1 LLARGLSDNFGN
13 INRDQTDMVY
23 FTSKHHPLNTPTNK
37 QFMAPAPAET
47 GGAMRFFIDFCAGGV
62 AGAVA
67 KTATAPIERVK
78 LLIQTQDANPK
89 IISGEVPRYT
99 GIVNCFTRVSSEQG
113 FAAFWRG
120 NTVNVI
126 RYFPTQAFNFAFKDT
141 IKNMF
146 PKYNSKTEFW
156 KFFAANMAS
165 GGLAGAG
172 SLTIVYPLDYART
185 RLASDV
191 GSGNPQFSGLGD
203 CLVKTMKQG
212 GFFSMYAGFG
222 VSVVGIVAYRGPYF
236 GVFDTLKE
244 LNPWKKDT
252 GAVGLL
258 SKFAIAQT
266 TAIIA
271 GFISYPFDTVRRR
284 LQMQAEK
291 PKEQWLYSGT
301 LDCAVKIVKDEGIG
315 AMFKGFGANVLR
327 TLGGALVLVGYDE
340 IKRVIG

>member
-1 LLARGLSDNFGN
+1 
-13 INRDQTDMVY
+13 MV
-23 FTSKHHPLNTPTNK
+23 FNVSANKFVHPLHDDK
-37 QFMAPAPAET
+37 MVAAAPAEG
-47 GGAMRFFIDFCAGGV
+47 GGAIAFLKDFCAGGV

-113 FAAFWRG
+113 FSAFWRG

-141 IKNMF
+141 IKGLF

-191 GSGNPQFSGLGD
+191 GSGTPQFSGLGD
-203 CLVKTMKQG
+203 CLMKTMQSG

-236 GVFDTLKE
+236 GVFDTLKA
-244 LNPWKKDT
+244 LNPWKADK
-252 GAVGLL
+252 GPVGLA
-258 SKFAIAQT
+258 SKFAIAQF
-266 TAIIA
+266 TAILA

-301 LDCAVKIVKDEGIG
+301 VDCAVKIVKDEGVG
-315 AMFKGFGANVLR
+315 AMFKGFAANVLR

-340 IKRVIG
+340 IKALLA

>member
-1 LLARGLSDNFGN
+1 
-13 INRDQTDMVY
+13 MV
-23 FTSKHHPLNTPTNK
+23 LPTFPQQRN
-37 QFMAPAPAET
+37 QFVAPAQAEQS
-47 GGAMRFFIDFCAGGV
+47 GVVKFLIDFCAGGV

-89 IISGEVPRYT
+89 IISGEVARYS
-99 GIVNCFTRVSSEQG
+99 GIVNCFTRVSAEQG
-113 FAAFWRG
+113 FSAFWRG

-146 PKYNSKTEFW
+146 PRYNPKTEFW
-156 KFFAANMAS
+156 QFFATNLAS

-191 GSGNPQFSGLGD
+191 GSGNPQFNGLFD
-203 CLVKTMKQG
+203 CLTKTMKSG
-212 GFFSMYAGFG
+212 GFFSMYNGFG

-236 GVFDTLKE
+236 GIFDTLKE
-244 LNPWKKDT
+244 KNPFKKDK
-252 GAVGLL
+252 GVVGLV
-258 SKFAIAQT
+258 SKFAIAQI

-284 LQMQAEK
+284 LQMQSEK
-291 PKEQWLYSGT
+291 PKDQWLYKGT
-301 LDCAVKIVKDEGIG
+301 LDCAVKISRDEGVG

-340 IKRVIG
+340 IKRIIGA

>member
-1 LLARGLSDNFGN
+1 MGTRIFAVELRMALVNKD
-13 INRDQTDMVY
+13 
-23 FTSKHHPLNTPTNK
+23 HPLSKEANS
-37 QFMAPAPAET
+37 FVAAAAAEQQS
-47 GGAMRFFIDFCAGGV
+47 GAVKFLIDFCAGGV

-89 IISGEVPRYT
+89 IISGEVPRCT
-99 GIVNCFTRVSSEQG
+99 GIVTCFTRVAAEQG
-113 FAAFWRG
+113 FSAFWRG

-126 RYFPTQAFNFAFKDT
+126 RYFPTQAFNFVFKDT
-141 IKNMF
+141 IKAMF
-146 PKYNSKTEFW
+146 PKYNPKTEFW
-156 KFFAANMAS
+156 SFFASNMAS

-191 GSGNPQFSGLGD
+191 GSGNPQFTGLVD
-203 CLVKTMKQG
+203 CLMKTAASG
-212 GFFSMYAGFG
+212 GFLNMYNGFG

-236 GVFDTLKE
+236 GIFDTLKE
-244 LNPWKKDT
+244 KNPWKEDK
-252 GAVGLL
+252 GMVGLL

-284 LQMQAEK
+284 LQMQSEK
-291 PKEQWLYSGT
+291 PKEQWLYKGT
-301 LDCAVKIVKDEGIG
+301 MDCAVKICKDEGIA

-340 IKRVIG
+340 IKRIIGS

>member
-1 LLARGLSDNFGN
+1 
-13 INRDQTDMVY
+13 MV
-23 FTSKHHPLNTPTNK
+23 FFSSKFHPLNTDNK
-37 QFMAPAPAET
+37 LHSASGHFVAPAPAELT
-47 GGAMRFFIDFCAGGV
+47 GATKFFVDFCAGGIS
-62 AGAVA
+62 GAVA

-99 GIVNCFTRVSSEQG
+99 GILNCFTRVSAEQG
-113 FAAFWRG
+113 FSAFWRG

-141 IKNMF
+141 IKALF
-146 PKYNSKTEFW
+146 PKYNPKTEFW
-156 KFFAANMAS
+156 SFFAANMAS

-191 GSGNPQFSGLGD
+191 GSGNPQFEGLAD
-203 CLVKTMKQG
+203 CLMKTMKTG
-212 GFFSMYAGFG
+212 GFFSMYNGFG

-244 LNPWKKDT
+244 LNPWKKDK
-252 GAVGLL
+252 GIIGLF
-258 SKFAIAQT
+258 SKFCIAQT

-271 GFISYPFDTVRRR
+271 GFISYPFDTRRR

-291 PKEQWLYSGT
+291 PKDQWLYNGT
-301 LDCAVKIVKDEGIG
+301 LDFAVKVVKDE
-315 AMFKGFGANVLR
+315 
-327 TLGGALVLVGYDE
+327 
-340 IKRVIG
+340 